1 LETYRRVGEMAEYIA
16 GRYRKSAEI
25 GIGHFPDLAFALI
38 AKGAEVFAT
47 DIVPFSYK
55 GLRVVIDDITR
66 PDVSL
71 FYGVDLIC
79 SMRPPPELVFYMDRL
94 AARLSASL
102 IVKPLSSEF
111 IDGREAVRHGDT
123 TFFEWSYGNCG

>member
-1 LETYRRVGEMAEYIA
+1 METYRRVEEIAEYIA

-38 AKGAEVFAT
+38 DKGVEVFAT
-47 DIVPFSYK
+47 DIVPFAYK
-55 GLRVVIDDITR
+55 GLRVVVDDVTR
-66 PDVSL
+66 PDISL
-71 FYGVDLIC
+71 FYGVNLIY

-94 AARLSASL
+94 AAHLSVSL

-111 IDGREAVRHGDT
+111 IDRREMVRYGDT
-123 TFFEWSYGNCG
+123 TFFEWGYV

>member
-1 LETYRRVGEMAEYIA
+1 LETYRRIEEMAEYIA
-16 GRYRKSAEI
+16 GRHRKSVEI

-38 AKGAEVFAT
+38 DRGADVFAT

-55 GLRVVIDDITR
+55 GLRVFVDDVTR
-66 PDVSL
+66 PDISL
-71 FYGVDLIC
+71 FRGVDLIY

-111 IDGREAVRHGDT
+111 IEGREAVRHGDT
-123 TFFEWSYGNCG
+123 TFFEWSYVQPV